1 MLKFLRC
8 DLKEAKQV
16 NCLAKHEHYL
26 RRSKIPT
33 MQKEN
38 SMNND
43 IEKVLY
49 THEQVNHR
57 LDELASELTAKYHD
71 QQPVIVSVM
80 TGALVFTGEM
90 IERLNFNLTLD
101 YVDVSSYA
109 DGTQS
114 GKVQL
119 IQDLSTDIKDRPVI
133 IMEDIVD
140 TGHTLK
146 FLKDLLKGRSAKS
159 IEICAL
165 LDKPDRREADVEGDY
180 IGFEVPNEFIVGYGL
195 DYSGLYRNLPFV
207 GVLKRSVYE
216 N

>member
-1 MLKFLRC
+1 
-8 DLKEAKQV
+8 
-16 NCLAKHEHYL
+16 
-26 RRSKIPT
+26 
-33 MQKEN
+33 
-38 SMNND
+38 MNND

-49 THEQVNHR
+49 TQSQVSHR
-57 LDELASELTAKYHD
+57 LDELAAELTTKYRG

-90 IERLNFNLTLD
+90 IERLNFKLNLD

-114 GKVQL
+114 GQVQL
-119 IQDLSTDIKDRPVI
+119 VQDLSTDIKGRPVI
-133 IMEDIVD
+133 IMEDIID

-146 FLKDLLKGRSAKS
+146 FLKDLLKDRGAKS

-180 IGFEVPNEFIVGYGL
+180 IGFKVPNEFIVGYGL

-207 GVLKRSVYE
+207 GVLKRSVYD